1 MNDKS
6 PVDYS
11 EVPVPFVIVSV
22 VIFLLFVI
30 AYFLKKPEIDRGNQ
44 LIIEQNDE
52 LIKDLVSKGIINIKI
67 FLDRDIKSKTDFGEI
82 YWYKIDSIY
91 VNDIEIDMD
100 SLYRKEDFIYKNC
113 DGNYYFTHLT
123 IENNPVEYVFYPEN
137 KRQLNE
143 KGDRVSRKMVN
154 EMDSKFL
161 PKCFDD

>member
-1 MNDKS
+1 MNNKS

-30 AYFLKKPEIDRGNQ
+30 AYFLKKPEIDRFNQ
-44 LIIEQNDE
+44 LKIEQNDE
-52 LIKDLVSKGIINIKI
+52 LIKDMVSKGIINIKI

-91 VNDIEIDMD
+91 VNDTEIDMD
-100 SLYRKEDFIYKNC
+100 SLYRKEDFIKKNC
-113 DGNYYFTHLT
+113 DGNYYFVHSR
-123 IENNPVEYVFYPEN
+123 IENNPVEYIFFPEN
-137 KRQLNE
+137 NSHLNQA
-143 KGDRVSRKMVN
+143 GDRVSRKIVN
-154 EMDSKFL
+154 EIDSKFL